1 MSSIFQKQYL
11 RKIPKSQLKREREK
25 VINEWNNIEYH
36 FTETLF
42 GYDWDS
48 SEELKSIPI
57 FNHFNWIWIEFSKHW
72 NENERHA
79 TKVNAHAFFDAYC
92 KQ

>member
-1 MSSIFQKQYL
+1 MISVFEKHHL
-11 RKIPKSQLKREREK
+11 RKTPKSQLKREREK
-25 VINEWNNIEYH
+25 VITEWNTIEYH

-57 FNHFNWIWIEFSKHW
+57 FNHYNSIWIEFAKQW
-72 NENERHA
+72 NQNQRNA